1 MIKIFLYTTYNTKNI
16 YKSLIL
22 KKLFFDHADVKDV
35 IVIPVLDEEAGE
47 FPRAYVVK
55 QNDPK
60 SMEVTAEE
68 IVEV

>member
-1 MIKIFLYTTYNTKNI
+1 M
-16 YKSLIL
+16 YKSHI
-22 KKLFFDHADVKDV
+22 KFFFDHADVKDV

-47 FPRAYVVK
+47 LPRAYVVK